1 MFVQCQENGR
11 IFNIHLSKRS
21 ISLFWGDISYHLAL
35 FQAVLGTCG
44 HSEQQF
50 VIGDL
55 VHYQYFTL
63 IASHKKPK
71 EKREFRIENQHF
83 SLFGFQINFFSLSVI
98 AYCNG
103 KCLFWVYCTF
113 SMHFD
118 LALTFLLHFLEIFIF

>member
-1 MFVQCQENGR
+1 M
-11 IFNIHLSKRS
+11 S
-21 ISLFWGDISYHLAL
+21 ISLFWGDISYHLAF
-35 FQAVLGTCG
+35 FQAILGACG

-50 VIGDL
+50 VVGDL
-55 VHYQYFTL
+55 VHYQNFTL

-83 SLFGFQINFFSLSVI
+83 SLFGFQINFFSLSLI
-98 AYCNG
+98 AYWNG

-118 LALTFLLHFLEIFIF
+118 LALTFLLHFLEIFFF